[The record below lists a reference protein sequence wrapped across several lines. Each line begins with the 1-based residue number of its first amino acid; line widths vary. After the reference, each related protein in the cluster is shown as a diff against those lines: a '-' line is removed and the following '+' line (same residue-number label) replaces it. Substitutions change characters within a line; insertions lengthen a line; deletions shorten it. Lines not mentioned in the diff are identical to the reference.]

1 MSDLFS
7 SFQAASLA
15 DWESVLLKELKGEPI
30 DKLHKISKIEE
41 IAFPAY
47 VHQETFT
54 AQVSDPGA
62 PSFLRGTQQESN
74 NWHVASPFR
83 IINPEETNKTILH
96 ALMNG
101 TDALVLEATDTFT
114 VDFSKLL
121 NEVGLEYIHTTFV
134 AKTVDQVRDF
144 LNYVGD
150 APAAV
155 VFTDNSALIPLAA
168 NAGKCQLFTIQG
180 NLVQNAGG
188 STWQESSIA
197 LAEGHDLLLELMD
210 SGLTV
215 DQAASLIGF
224 RLGIGNKFY
233 FEVAK
238 FRAFRAAWS
247 RIVSAYEPEHT
258 HAGAA
263 SIQAVT
269 GSLHTSLKD
278 PYTNLLRQTTEAL
291 SAVIGGIQS
300 LVIYPYDWMSTEPNE
315 SFTRR
320 MATNIS
326 LLLKEE
332 SYLDKVIDPAGGS
345 YAIEM
350 LTKEIAER
358 TWAEFQRIERH
369 GGISN
374 AEIREELTQEIAAKS
389 DLRKQAVADKLEKL
403 IGINIFPN
411 PESVTAEWTTLPAAW
426 NGLPTLVLEKVL

>member
-7 SFQAASLA
+7 SFQATSLA
-15 DWESVLLKELKGEPI
+15 DWENVLLKELKGEPI
-30 DKLHKISKIEE
+30 DKLQKISKIEE
-41 IAFPAY
+41 ITFPAY

-62 PSFLRGTQQESN
+62 PSFLRGTQNETN
-74 NWHVASPFR
+74 NWHVATPFR
-83 IINPEETNKTILH
+83 MQNFEVTNGIILNS
-96 ALMNG
+96 LMNG
-101 TDALVLEATDTFT
+101 TDALVLEATDANTI
-114 VDFSKLL
+114 DFSKVL
-121 NEVGLEYIHTTFV
+121 NDVGLEYIHTTLV
-134 AKTVDQVRDF
+134 AKTVEQVRDF
-144 LNYVGD
+144 LNYVGN

-155 VFTDNSALIPLAA
+155 VYPDNAALIPLAE

-180 NLVQNAGG
+180 DLVQRAGG
-188 STWQESSIA
+188 STWQETSIA
-197 LAEGHDLLLELMD
+197 LAEGHDLLVELMD
-210 SGLTV
+210 SGLSV
-215 DQAASLIGF
+215 DQAASMIGF

-233 FEVAK
+233 FEVSK

-247 RIVSAYEPEHT
+247 RIVATYEPEHT

-263 SIQAVT
+263 NVQAVT

-300 LVIYPYDWMSTEPNE
+300 LVIYPFDWMSTEPNE
-315 SFTRR
+315 AFSRR

-350 LTKEIAER
+350 VTNEIAER

-374 AEIREELTQEIAAKS
+374 AGIRAELTEEIAAKA
-389 DLRKQAVADKLEKL
+389 DLRKQAVADKAEKL

-411 PESVTAEWTTLPAAW
+411 PESVSAEWMPLPEAW
-426 NGLPTLVLEKVL
+426 NGLQTLVLEKVL